1 MCPCTGAQAVY
12 GPVSTVP
19 AQGAKWTKETHAYQ
33 VDCPKGSWVTGFTV
47 TTDSSIALDA
57 NLVQNDILVTSLW
70 PLRCS
75 NGVSVGESQKLR
87 TLSKSRSASNRRDD
101 GYKGITMFTGELV
114 DAVSLQ
120 PQGSGGA
127 KYGGT
132 GGGDVRRVTCP
143 TGQVVTGIFGKATDS
158 HVISVGL
165 SCRNICAVGEACELD
180 P

>member
-1 MCPCTGAQAVY
+1 
-12 GPVSTVP
+12 VSTVP
-19 AQGAKWTKETHAYQ
+19 AQGAKWTKETHAYHF
-33 VDCPKGSWVTGFTV
+33 DCPKGSWVTGFTV

-57 NLVQNDILVTSLW
+57 NLVQNDVLVTSLW
-70 PLRCS
+70 PLRCI
-75 NGVSVGESQKLR
+75 NGVTVSASHKLR

-101 GYKGITMFTGELV
+101 GYKGITLFTGELV

-143 TGQVVTGIFGKATDS
+143 TGQVVTGIFGQATDS